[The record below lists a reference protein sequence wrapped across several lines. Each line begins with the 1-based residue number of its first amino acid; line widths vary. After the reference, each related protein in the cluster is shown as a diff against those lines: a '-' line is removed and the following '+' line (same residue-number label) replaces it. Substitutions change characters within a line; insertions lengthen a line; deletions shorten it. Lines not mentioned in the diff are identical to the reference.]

1 MTTVMPCRSRCFI
14 CGSNEEYMVITSTN
28 AFGPMDLDTRPP
40 EMKRSTMGCWVH
52 TCPVCGY
59 TAVDVS
65 DETTIGRE
73 FVNSE
78 AYRSCDGIAFASDLA
93 KAFYR
98 HYMILMMEDN
108 EEKAFWALLH
118 AAWASDDKRD
128 DASAAAAREKAI
140 EIADRLLERRTLN
153 WGDTL
158 SLIRADMLRRVSR
171 FDELLEK
178 YETVKFGGDLLDRII
193 DFEKELARRKITR
206 CMTVQDAVDYAEGS
220 FDWSSV
226 DKPDM

>member
-1 MTTVMPCRSRCFI
+1 MTTVMPCNSKCFI
-14 CGSNEEYMVITSTN
+14 CGSNEQYEVIASTN
-28 AFGPMDLDTRPP
+28 SFGPTDLDTRPP
-40 EMKRSTMGCWVH
+40 EMKRSTMYLWVH

-65 DETTIGRE
+65 DETTVNRE
-73 FVNSE
+73 FLNSE

-128 DASAAAAREKAI
+128 ESGAASARGKAI
-140 EIADRLLERRTLN
+140 AMAGRLLERQTLK
-153 WGDTL
+153 WADTL

-171 FDELLEK
+171 VDELLEK
-178 YETVKFGGDLLDRII
+178 YEDVKFDQGLLNQII
-193 DFEKELARRKITR
+193 EFEKELARTKITR
-206 CMTVQDAVDYAEGS
+206 CMTVQDAIDYAEGR
-220 FDWSSV
+220 FDW
-226 DKPDM
+226 DKA